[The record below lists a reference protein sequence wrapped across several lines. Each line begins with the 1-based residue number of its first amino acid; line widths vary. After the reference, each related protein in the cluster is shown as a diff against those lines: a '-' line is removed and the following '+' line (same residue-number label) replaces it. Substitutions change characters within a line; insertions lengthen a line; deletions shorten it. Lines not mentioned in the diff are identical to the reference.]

1 MEWLDWQPV
10 RGSDVTLS
18 DQLVAWVQQALH
30 FRYRGGSRLPS
41 VRRLAQ
47 SAGVSTHTVV
57 AAYDKLMAL
66 GLVESRPGSGFF
78 VRVRSPRR
86 LRSESLHVEKNE
98 PRKIDVNWMLN
109 SFMGQSDSAGIP
121 RQWLDN
127 EMILAALRQ
136 VSRSA
141 GSNLLGYGHSHGY
154 RPLRQ
159 HIAGQLEDSGIQA
172 DPDTQLLLCSGVTQ
186 ALDLLLRH
194 WLRPGDAVVVE
205 DPAWYLLFAR
215 LAVVD
220 VRVLSVPRRADGP
233 DLAVLEQLAREH
245 RPRLVILNT
254 VVHNPTGFSLSPAV
268 AHGILTLAQTWDF
281 HIIEDDTYSELHANP
296 ACRLAQLDQL
306 NRVTLV
312 GGYSKVMAAGLR
324 VAYMAAAPELLQALV
339 NLKMLA
345 GLTSPELGERVIH
358 RVLVDGPYRKHLER
372 LRRHAD
378 ADRHR
383 TLEKLAHVG
392 LAPDAPPQAGM
403 FVWVNTGVDTESLVR
418 ALGRPGHLLVPGAL
432 FSPQQQPSTY
442 MRINVSL
449 GDDAQFWQDFAR
461 CLRSAKQSSSTVP
474 SEVAL

>member
-1 MEWLDWQPV
+1 MEWTNWEPV

-18 DQLVAWVQQALH
+18 EQLVAWVQQELRL
-30 FRYRGGSRLPS
+30 RYRGGSRLPS
-41 VRRLAQ
+41 VRRMAQ

-57 AAYDKLMAL
+57 AAYDRLMAL

-78 VRVRSPRR
+78 VRVRQPRR
-86 LRSESLHVEKNE
+86 LRTESLRVDRDE

-121 RQWLDN
+121 TQWLDN
-127 EMILAALRQ
+127 DMVLAAVRQ

-141 GSNLLGYGHSHGY
+141 DSGLLGYGHSHGY

-172 DPDTQLLLCSGVTQ
+172 DPDTQILLCSGATH

-194 WLRPGDAVVVE
+194 WLRPGDTVVVE

-220 VRVLSVPRRADGP
+220 VRVLSVPRRVDGP
-233 DLAVLEQLAREH
+233 DVAVLEQLAREH

-254 VVHNPTGFSLSPAV
+254 VVHNPTGFSLSPSV
-268 AHGILTLAQTWDF
+268 AHAILTLAQTWGF
-281 HIIEDDTYSELHANP
+281 HIIEDDTYSELHSHP
-296 ACRLAQLDQL
+296 PCRLAQLDQL
-306 NRVTLV
+306 HRVTLV
-312 GGYSKVMAAGLR
+312 GGYSKVLAAGLR
-324 VAYMAAAPELLQALV
+324 LAYMAASPALLQSLV

-345 GLTSPELGERVIH
+345 GLTTPELSERVTH
-358 RVLVDGPYRKHLER
+358 RLLVDGPYRKHLDRLRHHADDGRQQTLER
-372 LRRHAD
+372 LAR
-378 ADRHR
+378 
-383 TLEKLAHVG
+383 LG

-403 FVWVNTGVDTESLVR
+403 FIWTDTGVETESLVR

-432 FSPQQQPSTY
+432 FSPEQQPSTY
-442 MRINVSL
+442 VRINVSVA
-449 GDDAQFWQDFAR
+449 GDDAFWGDLER
-461 CLRSAKQSSSTVP
+461 CLDAARQRTDSVP
-474 SEVAL
+474 S